1 MKEVDK
7 FLTDFSRALA
17 SKISIFVLIAIGVYV
32 IGFGVLGLVFKSLE
46 PSVNTQLL
54 LGNYT
59 NVTSALG
66 ATIAAG
72 ASVATYHHVK
82 KHLKSSVR
90 PSHNTKRISTQR

>member
-1 MKEVDK
+1 MRNDIDD
-7 FLTDFSRALA
+7 FLAVFSRALA
-17 SKISIFVLIAIGVYV
+17 SKVAIFVLLAIGVY
-32 IGFGVLGLVFKSLE
+32 ILGFGALGLIWKSLE
-46 PSVNTQLL
+46 PSLNIQLL

-82 KHLKSSVR
+82 KHLKTSVQA
-90 PSHNTKRISTQR
+90 PSKQKRAAK

>member
-1 MKEVDK
+1 MREVDD
-7 FLTDFSRALA
+7 FLSAFSKGLA
-17 SKISIFVLIAIGVYV
+17 SKTAIFVLIFIGIYI

-82 KHLKSSVR
+82 KHLGNSVQ
-90 PSHNTKRISTQR
+90 PPVKIKKRAKQ

>member
-1 MKEVDK
+1 MHEIDE
-7 FLTDFSRALA
+7 FLSAFSKALA
-17 SKISIFVLIAIGVYV
+17 SKAAIFILIFIGIY
-32 IGFGVLGLVFKSLE
+32 ILGFGVLGLVFKPLE
-46 PSVNTQLL
+46 PSVSMQLL

-82 KHLKSSVR
+82 KHLKSSVE
-90 PSHNTKRISTQR
+90 PPVKTKKA